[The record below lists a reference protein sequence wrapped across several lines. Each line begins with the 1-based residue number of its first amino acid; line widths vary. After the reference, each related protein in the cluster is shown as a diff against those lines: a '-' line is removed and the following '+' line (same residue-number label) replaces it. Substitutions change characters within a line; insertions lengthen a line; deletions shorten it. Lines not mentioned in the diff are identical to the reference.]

1 MSSIKPQ
8 KFIVFVGKTPF
19 PVNTASSNRVYNIAK
34 GLSALGASVYV
45 FCFGLVKNELI
56 SHPLSYKGI
65 IDNINWFYPSLRTR
79 GFKHRILNG
88 LFLTLGQL
96 IGYPIILY
104 KFFNKKPYFFT
115 SQLGFGYVFPLWI
128 ISKICG
134 GKVILYRSEYPLH
147 ILKNKK
153 TSLLHSKIT
162 NFVTYKMFDG
172 LFLMTRNLKSYFEKY
187 KKKKAF
193 IEILPLS
200 IDIHE
205 FKQYTPSPFPFPYIA
220 YCGSLSNA
228 KDGVDILI
236 KSFAKI
242 SSKHPK
248 LRLLI
253 IGDGTDMIALKN
265 LAKNLLQEEF
275 EKIIF
280 TGLVGKEEV
289 IRYITNACVLTL
301 ARPRSKQ
308 AEGGFPSKLGEYL
321 ATGNPVV
328 VTNTGEIS
336 LYLTDRVDAMVAIP
350 NNVNDFSEKMEWLL
364 CNPLEA
370 MKIGENGKRIAELK
384 FSLSSIAQRILLNFN
399 EHSSK

>member
-1 MSSIKPQ
+1 MNSNKSNN
-8 KFIVFVGKTPF
+8 FIIFVGKTPF

-34 GLSALGASVYV
+34 GLSAFGASVSVY
-45 FCFGLVKNELI
+45 CFGLVKKGILSN
-56 SHPLSYKGI
+56 SLSYKGT
-65 IDNINWFYPSLRTR
+65 IDNISWFYPSFRTASYDS
-79 GFKHRILNG
+79 RIIRG
-88 LFLTLGQL
+88 LFLILGQV

-104 KFFNKKPYFFT
+104 KYFNKKPYFFT

-128 ISKICG
+128 ISRLCR

-153 TSLLHSKIT
+153 TSLLHSKFT

-172 LFLMTRNLKSYFEKY
+172 LFLMTHNLKSYFEKY

-200 IDIHE
+200 IDIDE
-205 FKQYTPSPFPFPYIA
+205 FNQSTPSPYSFPYIA

-253 IGDGTDMIALKN
+253 IGDGKDMIALKN
-265 LAKNLLQEEF
+265 LAKNLLQEESG
-275 EKIIF
+275 KIIF
-280 TGLVGKEEV
+280 TGLVGKVEV
-289 IRYITNACVLTL
+289 IRYITNASVLAL

-328 VTNTGEIS
+328 VTNSGEIS
-336 LYLTDRVDAMVAIP
+336 SYLSDL
-350 NNVNDFSEKMEWLL
+350 VN
-364 CNPLEA
+364 A
-370 MKIGENGKRIAELK
+370 RIANTDDIKDFVNKLK
-384 FSLSSIAQRILLNFN
+384 WVLDNPNEAKVLGEKGRLVAKAYFDMNVVASKILN
-399 EHSSK
+399 KIIDA

>member
-8 KFIVFVGKTPF
+8 NFIVFVGKTPF
-19 PVNTASSNRVYNIAK
+19 PVNTASSNRVYSIAK
-34 GLSALGASVYV
+34 GLIAFDASVSVY
-45 FCFGLVKNELI
+45 CFGLVKKGILSN
-56 SHPLSYKGI
+56 SLSYKGT
-65 IDNINWFYPSLRTR
+65 IDNISWFYPSFRTASYDS
-79 GFKHRILNG
+79 RIIRG
-88 LFLTLGQL
+88 LFLILGQV

-104 KFFNKKPYFFT
+104 KYFNKKPYFFT
-115 SQLGFGYVFPLWI
+115 SQLGFAYLFPLWI
-128 ISKICG
+128 VSRICG

-153 TSLLHSKIT
+153 TSLLHSKFT

-172 LFLMTRNLKSYFEKY
+172 LFLMTHNLKSYFEKY

-200 IDIHE
+200 IDIDE
-205 FKQYTPSPFPFPYIA
+205 FNKNTPSPYSFPYIA

-242 SSKHPK
+242 SSGYPK

-253 IGDGTDMIALKN
+253 IGDGKDMIALKN
-265 LAKNLLQEEF
+265 LAKNLLQEES

-280 TGLVGKEEV
+280 TGLVGKVEV
-289 IRYITNACVLTL
+289 IRYITNASALAL

-321 ATGNPVV
+321 ATGKPVV
-328 VTNTGEIS
+328 VTNSGEIS
-336 LYLTDRVDAMVAIP
+336 SYLSDL
-350 NNVNDFSEKMEWLL
+350 VN
-364 CNPLEA
+364 A
-370 MKIGENGKRIAELK
+370 RIANTDDIKDFVNKLK
-384 FSLSSIAQRILLNFN
+384 WVLDNPNEAKVLGEKGRLVAKAYFDMNVVASKILN
-399 EHSSK
+399 KIIDA

>member
-8 KFIVFVGKTPF
+8 NFIVFVGKTPF
-19 PVNTASSNRVYNIAK
+19 PVNTASSNRVYSIAK
-34 GLSALGASVYV
+34 GLTAFGASVSVY
-45 FCFGLVKNELI
+45 CFGLVKKGILSN
-56 SHPLSYKGI
+56 SLSYKGT
-65 IDNINWFYPSLRTR
+65 IDNISWFYPSFRTASYDS
-79 GFKHRILNG
+79 RIIRG
-88 LFLTLGQL
+88 LFLILGQV

-104 KFFNKKPYFFT
+104 KYFNKKPYFFT

-128 ISKICG
+128 ISRLCR

-153 TSLLHSKIT
+153 TSLLHSKFT

-172 LFLMTRNLKSYFEKY
+172 LFLMTHNLKSYFEKY

-200 IDIHE
+200 IDIDE
-205 FKQYTPSPFPFPYIA
+205 FNKNTPSPYSFPYIA

-228 KDGVDILI
+228 KDGVDVVI

-242 SSKHPK
+242 SSGYPK

-253 IGDGTDMIALKN
+253 IGDGKDMIALKN

-308 AEGGFPSKLGEYL
+308 SEGGFPSKLGEYL